1 MANSFFDLDISFGDE
16 TEPDLSKIPAEDLKA
31 AIDDLPPALRDV
43 AMGLLYEKRT
53 MSDVSQAL
61 GIRQG
66 ELVTRL
72 HRAQLAIGMSLMDQA
87 AKRHQ
92 RD

>member
-1 MANSFFDLDISFGDE
+1 MANSFFDLDVSFEDDE
-16 TEPDLSKIPAEDLKA
+16 TPDLSKIPADKLKV
-31 AIDDLPPALRDV
+31 AIEQLPEALRDV
-43 AMGLLYEKRT
+43 AMGVLFEKRT

-72 HRAQLAIGMSLMDQA
+72 HRAQLSIGMSMMQS
-87 AKRHQ
+87 RS
-92 RD
+92 RG

>member
-1 MANSFFDLDISFGDE
+1 VSNSFFDLDVSFEGE
-16 TEPDLSKIPAEDLKA
+16 ENPDLSKIKAADLKLAIEQLPEDLA
-31 AIDDLPPALRDV
+31 GV
-43 AMGLLYEKRT
+43 AMGVLYQKRT

-72 HRAQLAIGMSLMDQA
+72 HRAQLAIGMTLMKNS
-87 AKRHQ
+87 KR
-92 RD
+92 

>member
-1 MANSFFDLDISFGDE
+1 MANSFFDLDISFEDDE
-16 TEPDLSKIPAEDLKA
+16 TPDLSKIPAEKLKI
-31 AIDDLPPALRDV
+31 AIEQLPEALRGV
-43 AMGLLYEKRT
+43 AMGVLYEKRT

-72 HRAQLAIGMSLMDQA
+72 HRAQLAIGMTLMQN
-87 AKRHQ
+87 RG
-92 RD
+92 R

>member
-1 MANSFFDLDISFGDE
+1 MANSFFDLDISFDDE
-16 TEPDLSKIPAEDLKA
+16 GEPDLSKIPAAQLKM
-31 AIDDLPPALRDV
+31 AIEQLPEALRDV
-43 AMGLLYEKRT
+43 AMGVLFEKRT

-72 HRAQLAIGMSLMDQA
+72 HRAQLSIGMSLMQN
-87 AKRHQ
+87 RG
-92 RD
+92 R

>member
-1 MANSFFDLDISFGDE
+1 MANSFFDLDVSFDGE
-16 TEPDLSKIPAEDLKA
+16 EEPDLSKIPAEDLKK
-31 AIDDLPPALRDV
+31 AIDELPDALKDV

-87 AKRHQ
+87 AKRRGH
-92 RD
+92 

>member
-1 MANSFFDLDISFGDE
+1 MTSSFFDLDISFDGD
-16 TEPDLSKIPAEDLKA
+16 EPDLSKIPADALKA
-31 AIDDLPPALRDV
+31 AIDQLPESLQAV
-43 AMGLLYEKRT
+43 AMGVLYEKRT

-72 HRAQLAIGMSLMDQA
+72 HRAQLAIGITLMNNA
-87 AKRHQ
+87 SRPSSEK
-92 RD
+92 

>member
-1 MANSFFDLDISFGDE
+1 MANSFFDLDISFEDE
-16 TEPDLSKIPAEDLKA
+16 ETPDLSKLPAADVKA
-31 AIDDLPPALRDV
+31 AIETLPPALRDV
-43 AMGLLYEKRT
+43 AMGILYEKRT

-72 HRAQLAIGMSLMDQA
+72 HRAQLAIGMALMN
-87 AKRHQ
+87 KRA
-92 RD
+92 R

>member
-1 MANSFFDLDISFGDE
+1 MANSFFDLDISFDDDE
-16 TEPDLSKIPAEDLKA
+16 TPDISKIPAAQLKA
-31 AIDDLPPALRDV
+31 AIDQLPEALRDV
-43 AMGLLYEKRT
+43 AMGILYEKRT

-72 HRAQLAIGMSLMDQA
+72 HRAQLAIGMSMMQN
-87 AKRHQ
+87 RG
-92 RD
+92 R